1 MEVLNIEF
9 FLSKKTILFH
19 IIKNISTWIMKKH
32 YAIGIDIGTH
42 NVKVIVTENNDINP
56 AFPKIVSVGFA
67 ESKGLRHGYIINQIE
82 AARSIKKAIRQAEK
96 KSGIKIQRAFLS
108 VGGIGLAG
116 HTSTGTIMTSRA
128 DSEITDLDIEK
139 VLADSERQVPASVSI
154 NRKNIHTIPLEY
166 LIDGKPVL
174 GNPVGLKGAKLE
186 VKVLFITCLE
196 HHLTELI
203 NTVEE
208 ANIEIID
215 VMAAP
220 LAASLVTLSKAEKIA
235 GCVLTNIGSETVS
248 IVVYE
253 NDLPVSLEIFPI
265 GSNNITNDIALG
277 LQIPLDEAEEVKRDL
292 KNEFAQ
298 NKYPKKKLEEII
310 TARLSDIFELI
321 ESHLKKIGKNGLL
334 PAGIVITGGGSGITT
349 IEDLAKAYL
358 KLPSKVNHLSC
369 KNEIEEYIN
378 EQGVKIKDGQW
389 AVAYGLC
396 VFGLY
401 ADDDTN
407 IQNNIGKKFL
417 KSTKKRVTNWFKQ
430 FLP

>member
-1 MEVLNIEF
+1 MR
-9 FLSKKTILFH
+9 
-19 IIKNISTWIMKKH
+19 KH
-32 YAIGIDIGTH
+32 YAVGIDIGTH

-56 AFPKIVSVGFA
+56 AFPKIIGAGFA
-67 ESKGLRHGYIINQIE
+67 ESKGLRHGYIINQTE
-82 AARSIKKAIRQAEK
+82 AVRSIRKAVRQAEK
-96 KSGIKIQRAFLS
+96 KSGIRISRAFLS
-108 VGGIGLAG
+108 VGGIGLASYV
-116 HTSTGTIMTSRA
+116 STGTIMISRA
-128 DSEITDLDIEK
+128 DSEITELDIEK
-139 VLADSERQVPASVSI
+139 VLEDSERQIPPTISI
-154 NRKNIHTIPLEY
+154 NRKIIHTIPLEY
-166 LIDGKPVL
+166 LVDSKPVF

-186 VKVLFITCLE
+186 AKVLFITCLE
-196 HHLTELI
+196 HHLAELI

-208 ANIEIID
+208 ADIEIID

-220 LAASLVTLSKAEKIA
+220 LAASLVTLSKPEKIA

-265 GSNNITNDIALG
+265 GSNDITNDIALG
-277 LQIPLDEAEEVKRDL
+277 LQIPLNEAEDAKRDL
-292 KNEFAQ
+292 NNEFGE

-310 TARLSDIFELI
+310 GARLSDIFELI
-321 ESHLKKIGKNGLL
+321 ESHLKKISKNGLL

-358 KLPSKVNHLSC
+358 KLPSKVSHLACNS
-369 KNEIEEYIN
+369 EIEECIN

-389 AVAYGLC
+389 AVSYGLC

-417 KSTKKRVTNWFKQ
+417 KSTRKKIASWLKQ